1 MQVFAETERLILR
14 AIVPSDVDAMFE
26 LDSDP
31 AVHKYL
37 GGRPVKTKQQIEKI
51 IEFVRKQYQENGIGR
66 WAVIDK
72 SSDQFI
78 GWTGLKLV
86 KETINNQSNYYDLG
100 YRLIRK
106 YWGKGLATESAIA
119 SLNFGFN
126 EMNLKEIIA
135 IAQIENKASNR
146 VIQKLGFEF
155 ENSFEYDNASHNW
168 HSLKRENWK
177 SVGI

>member
-1 MQVFAETERLILR
+1 MQIFTETERLILR
-14 AIVPSDVDAMFE
+14 EIVPSDVEAMFE

-37 GGRPVKTKQQIEKI
+37 GGRPVRTKEQVEQI

-72 SSDQFI
+72 KSDQFI
-78 GWTGLKLV
+78 GSTGLKLV
-86 KETINNQSNYYDLG
+86 KDTINNHSNYYDLG
-100 YRLIRK
+100 YRLIRE

-119 SLNFGFN
+119 SLNFGFK

-135 IAQIENKASNR
+135 IAQIENKSSNR

-155 ENSFEYDNASHNW
+155 KIFFEYDNAYHNW
-168 HSLKRENWK
+168 HSLKSENWK